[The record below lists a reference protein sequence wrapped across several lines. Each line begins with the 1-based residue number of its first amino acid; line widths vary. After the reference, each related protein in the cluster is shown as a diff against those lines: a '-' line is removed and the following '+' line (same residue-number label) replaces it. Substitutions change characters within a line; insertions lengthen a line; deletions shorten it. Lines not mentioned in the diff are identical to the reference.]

1 MRAKFNSFA
10 DFKVLVFQEPF
21 IGKWFCFQ
29 HVVVIKSKEQQS
41 LGVWTVCLSALSVD
55 CLSALSVVCLSA
67 LSYGAALWRTGC
79 RRHAVFVTM
88 TLQ

>member
-1 MRAKFNSFA
+1 MRVKFNSFA

-29 HVVVIKSKEQQS
+29 HAVVIKSKEQQS
-41 LGVWTVCLSALSVD
+41 LGVCTVYLSALSAVCLSALG
-55 CLSALSVVCLSA
+55 
-67 LSYGAALWRTGC
+67 YGAALWRTGR

>member
-1 MRAKFNSFA
+1 MWVKFNSFA

-55 CLSALSVVCLSA
+55 CLSALG
-67 LSYGAALWRTGC
+67 YGAALWRTGC

>member
-21 IGKWFCFQ
+21 TGKWFCFQ

-41 LGVWTVCLSALSVD
+41 LGVRTVCLSALG
-55 CLSALSVVCLSA
+55 
-67 LSYGAALWRTGC
+67 YGAALWRTGR